1 MVEFEVVTANGFL
14 GEQLLAAGDTRKY
27 AARLEGLL
35 DKGEIVTA
43 VTATVTSPVSSVST
57 PVLWDTAKA
66 FTFFI
71 TSTMTKE
78 IFTLA
83 LRIVT
88 SAGQTLNYTCV
99 FGINSPIIQSSVPN
113 PMPLLIGPTGPTG
126 PAGP

>member
-43 VTATVTSPVSSVST
+43 VTATVTSPASTVSV

-66 FTFFI
+66 FTFFV
-71 TSTMTKE
+71 TAALLDET
-78 IFTLA
+78 FTLA
-83 LRIVT
+83 LRLTT

-99 FGINSPIIQSSVPN
+99 YHVHGTVVQSTAPN
-113 PMPLLIGPTGPTG
+113 PLPLLIGPTGPTG
-126 PAGP
+126 PHG